1 MPKINNEISLNFV
14 LDKLNPMTLEE
25 FNALLQS
32 SIELLKEEESINR
45 IIKLEK
51 IKKNVNS
58 IEGDVIVLADGLYA
72 YSSHKSLYELKTNK
86 KVKLPR
92 ENTPGANRY
101 YPLHINEGRK
111 LIPTTVLE
119 AVLNYCVHGKDLP
132 SKEEMDT
139 EEAIFLKTLAN
150 QENTPKLDE
159 EKINFTNF
167 VKVIKKKEE
176 KKEEKIKHNEINSPK
191 LSEHNYI
198 SCGEHNYISY
208 GEYNYVNCS
217 EVKFNLKVI
226 PALKLTDKEK
236 SLTITFIKKEEAANY
251 LGISLFSL
259 NSHLLSAKKSGIDF
273 IRIDGKKFIFKEER
287 LVL

>member
-150 QENTPKLDE
+150 QHNYINCGQENTPKLD
-159 EKINFTNF
+159 
-167 VKVIKKKEE
+167 EE

-191 LSEHNYI
+191 LSEH
-198 SCGEHNYISY
+198 
-208 GEYNYVNCS
+208 NYVNCS

-259 NSHLLSAKKSGIDF
+259 NSHLFSAKKSGIDF

>member
-32 SIELLKEEESINR
+32 SIELLKENESIDR
-45 IIKLEK
+45 IVKLEK
-51 IKKNVNS
+51 IKNNVNS

-72 YSSHKSLYELKTNK
+72 YSSHKSLYDLKTNK
-86 KVKLPR
+86 KVKLPK
-92 ENTPGANRY
+92 ENAPGANRY
-101 YPLHINEGRK
+101 YPLYINEGRK

-150 QENTPKLDE
+150 QVKPE
-159 EKINFTNF
+159 EKTNFTKF

-176 KKEEKIKHNEINSPK
+176 KMEKEPK
-191 LSEHNYI
+191 LYKFCKGKEVNSTKLVERNYI
-198 SCGEHNYISY
+198 SCGE
-208 GEYNYVNCS
+208 
-217 EVKFNLKVI
+217 VKLNLRVI

-251 LGISLFSL
+251 LGISLQSL
-259 NSHLLSAKKSGIDF
+259 RSNIFSAKKTGIDF

-287 LVL
+287 LTL